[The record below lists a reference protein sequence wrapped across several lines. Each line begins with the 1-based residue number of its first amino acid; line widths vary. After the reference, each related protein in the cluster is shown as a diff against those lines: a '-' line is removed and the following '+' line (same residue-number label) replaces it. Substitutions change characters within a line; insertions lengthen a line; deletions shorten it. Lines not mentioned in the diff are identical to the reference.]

1 MSLDAVLPKIT
12 ASSVSKTESLAK
24 NFFKHSAELLQKEN
38 HERKKRLRCLTTVQE
53 EAGRKPVFSP
63 RGAPVFRPPSPTNLP
78 PAPHQKGAPVRVFS
92 QKEIQELEE
101 GLRTHF
107 LDASGEENDAQEV
120 VLEALRGRG
129 GEHNKNA
136 QGELARHGHWYKYEC
151 SDYEIDNLIDRNPAL
166 RPKRMQNIKAIYI
179 TGDATT
185 LDLASLASCLLAKPP
200 RLMDKPK
207 ALPPELLAEEIFRRG
222 APDIHAQTCGDED
235 EAVTEAWSA
244 SDFLRNGPGYG
255 PYTLFLHNAV
265 VDANMLEALAN
276 VLRSN
281 PLVDGMC
288 TLNTLI
294 FCNNSLKSVK
304 EEALKTLFDSFKK
317 NYRLTLIRFSSNQID
332 DRTASRLFSATAGCV
347 ALETLDL
354 SDNVIGDAGMENVA
368 ALLIDATNLK
378 ALVLENN
385 RVSDTGILHICR
397 GACISHLYY
406 FTYLPSFPPSVRIA
420 ELLPLMLMP
429 CAIGLVRNSSLKE
442 LNLNGNRYA
451 VLRHLT
457 AIVPMFSV
465 GPSISL
471 TG

>member
-1 MSLDAVLPKIT
+1 
-12 ASSVSKTESLAK
+12 
-24 NFFKHSAELLQKEN
+24 
-38 HERKKRLRCLTTVQE
+38 
-53 EAGRKPVFSP
+53 
-63 RGAPVFRPPSPTNLP
+63 
-78 PAPHQKGAPVRVFS
+78 VRVFS

-101 GLRTHF
+101 GIRAQF

-136 QGELARHGHWYKYEC
+136 QGELARHGHWYKYEF
-151 SDYEIDNLIDRNPAL
+151 SDYEIDNLIDRKPAL

-185 LDLASLASCLLAKPP
+185 VDLASLASCLLAKPP

-207 ALPPELLAEEIFRRG
+207 ALPPELLAEEIFRKG
-222 APDIHAQTCGDED
+222 ASDIHAQTCGDKD
-235 EAVTEAWSA
+235 EAVPEAWSA
-244 SDFLRNGPGYG
+244 SDFLSNGPGYG

-265 VDANMLEALAN
+265 VDAKMLEALAN

-288 TLNTLI
+288 TLNTLM

-378 ALVLENN
+378 ALILENN
-385 RVSDTGILHICR
+385 RVSDAGILHICR
-397 GACISHLYY
+397 GACISHFVHITLILL
-406 FTYLPSFPPSVRIA
+406 TCHHPPTQYV
-420 ELLPLMLMP
+420 
-429 CAIGLVRNSSLKE
+429 
-442 LNLNGNRYA
+442 
-451 VLRHLT
+451 
-457 AIVPMFSV
+457 
-465 GPSISL
+465 
-471 TG
+471 